1 VAKIEP
7 SHQKKLRDIL
17 TEMHE
22 LLVKYDE
29 GQQSY
34 TSGAITAVDSGDA
47 DAILKSLDS
56 LEFLGG
62 AGSIADLILF
72 ELPWAPTFRR
82 AVEDDDRLRALRWD
96 LWREMQS
103 LNVRKP

>member
-1 VAKIEP
+1 
-7 SHQKKLRDIL
+7 
-17 TEMHE
+17 MHE
-22 LLVKYDE
+22 LLLKYDK
-29 GQQSY
+29 GQQSCI
-34 TSGAITAVDSGDA
+34 SGAITAVDSGDT
-47 DAILKSLDS
+47 DAILKSLNS
-56 LEFLGG
+56 PEFWGG

-82 AVEDDDRLRALRWD
+82 AVEHDDRLKALRWD